1 VNRGFQVILLL
12 AFLALCVVL
21 AAYWPADSGQ
31 WASWIQ
37 AFGSIGAIL
46 IAVWVSHRDNVNAS
60 KREREAELEEGRR
73 VKKALMIEL
82 AVGWDHYSAI
92 AGRAIEAHE
101 LDTPFRSYW
110 LPPEDPFPMFLAY
123 AGRTHL
129 ISCPQLRQDII
140 NAYASMRTMFV
151 TYKTNNL
158 AMDELNNINT
168 LIVRE
173 IKGASDLGGSVLA
186 RMSRYSRSIRNSHD
200 RAKGAVSQ
208 VFSGESAEIDRPI
221 SAD

>member
-1 VNRGFQVILLL
+1 MHRGFQVILLL
-12 AFLALCVVL
+12 AFLGLCVVL

-73 VKKALMIEL
+73 VIKALMTEL
-82 AVGWDHYSAI
+82 AVCWDNYNSI

-101 LDTPFRSYW
+101 IGTPFRSYW

-123 AGRTHL
+123 AGRMHL
-129 ISCPQLRQDII
+129 IICPQLRQNII
-140 NAYASMRTMFV
+140 HAYASMRTMFIA
-151 TYKTNNL
+151 YKTNNL
-158 AMDELNNINT
+158 AMEELNNINT
-168 LIVRE
+168 LIVQE
-173 IKGASDLGGSVLA
+173 IKGASDLGGSILA
-186 RMSRYSRSIRNSHD
+186 RMSRYSGSIRNSHD
-200 RAKGAVSQ
+200 RAKVAVSK
-208 VFSGESAEIDRPI
+208 VFSGENVEADRPI
-221 SAD
+221 SAA